1 MNGLRKGGKRSFRK
15 MLNSTNEKGRGGAIK
30 HIGFYSGIIE
40 TVGYD
45 PQCAILE
52 IRLCGGTAMCRRMPG
67 TVSERATI
75 RILIIAD
82 ISADIIKNMWFQKAI
97 HDVALGRGRA
107 GKRFRFPA

>member
-30 HIGFYSGIIE
+30 NIGFYSGIIE

-52 IRLCGGTAMCRRMPG
+52 IRLAEDGKVRRYGDVPEDAWYRLRESYHPDTYYRRYICGHYKEYVVPESHT
-67 TVSERATI
+67 
-75 RILIIAD
+75 
-82 ISADIIKNMWFQKAI
+82 
-97 HDVALGRGRA
+97 
-107 GKRFRFPA
+107 

>member
-1 MNGLRKGGKRSFRK
+1 

-52 IRLCGGTAMCRRMPG
+52 IRLAEDGKVRRYGGGCLVPPQRELPSG
-67 TVSERATI
+67 YLLSQIYLRA
-75 RILIIAD
+75 L
-82 ISADIIKNMWFQKAI
+82 
-97 HDVALGRGRA
+97 
-107 GKRFRFPA
+107 